1 MNILL
6 ILTFLFSIGS
16 MLGWCLEVFYRHF
29 VLVKT
34 NAENKWI
41 NPGFLT
47 GPCLPIY
54 GFGLCILYL
63 LASLEQYSL
72 IDNYI
77 LNKIVLFLTMAVFMT
92 LIEYIAGII
101 FIKGMNVKLW
111 DYSDRKGNIQG
122 IICPLFSFF
131 WAILGAAYYFLIH
144 PYILNALLWLSNN
157 LTFSFFIGMFFGI
170 FIIDV
175 IFSANL
181 LVKIKA
187 FADDNQIVVR
197 YEGLKE
203 TVRRTRERQKKKAN
217 FIFALYSETP
227 IAEQL
232 KAYLEKERELATKIK
247 EEIEKRKPFKTKNH

>member
-6 ILTFLFSIGS
+6 ILAFLFSIGS
-16 MLGWCLEVFYRHF
+16 MLGWCIEVLFRHF
-29 VLVKT
+29 ILLKSG
-34 NAENKWI
+34 AENSWI
-41 NPGFLT
+41 NPGFLI
-47 GPCLPIY
+47 GPCLPLY

-63 LASLEQYSL
+63 LASLEKYS
-72 IDNYI
+72 IIENYVV
-77 LNKIVLFLTMAVFMT
+77 NKLVLFILMAVFMT

-111 DYSDRKGNIQG
+111 DYSNQWGNIQG
-122 IICPLFSFF
+122 VICPLFSFF

-144 PYILNALLWLSNN
+144 PYILGALLWLSNN
-157 LTFSFFIGMFFGI
+157 LAFSFFIGMFFGALT
-170 FIIDV
+170 IDF

-181 LVKIKA
+181 LVKIKS
-187 FADDNQIVVR
+187 FAEDNQIVVR

-217 FIFALYSETP
+217 FIFALYSDTP

-232 KAYLEKERELATKIK
+232 KSYLEKERELATKIK
-247 EEIEKRKPFKTKNH
+247 EGLEKHKQPKTEK